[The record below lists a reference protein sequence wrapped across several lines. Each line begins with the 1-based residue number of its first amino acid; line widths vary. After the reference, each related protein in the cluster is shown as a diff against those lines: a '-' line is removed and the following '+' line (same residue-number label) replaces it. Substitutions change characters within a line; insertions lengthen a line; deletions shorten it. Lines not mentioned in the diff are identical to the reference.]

1 MVVNAQHI
9 KGVPGR
15 KTDVKDAEWIADL
28 VRHGLVK
35 ASYIPNREQRELRE
49 ITRYRQEM
57 IEERARELN
66 RIQAVLEGCNIKLGS
81 VITDIS
87 GKSGMAI
94 LKAIISGETDPVVL
108 SDLAKGRARDKLE
121 EIRRALHGRVL
132 EHQQLML
139 KHQLLHIESLTSL
152 IMDLDEDIKKN
163 RFHKLGD

>member
-1 MVVNAQHI
+1 M
-9 KGVPGR
+9 
-15 KTDVKDAEWIADL
+15 
-28 VRHGLVK
+28 
-35 ASYIPNREQRELRE
+35 RE

-57 IEERARELN
+57 IEERVRELN

-121 EIRRALHGRVL
+121 EIRRAC
-132 EHQQLML
+132 
-139 KHQLLHIESLTSL
+139 LLYTS
-152 IMDLDEDIKKN
+152 DAADD
-163 RFHKLGD
+163 

>member
-1 MVVNAQHI
+1 M
-9 KGVPGR
+9 
-15 KTDVKDAEWIADL
+15 
-28 VRHGLVK
+28 
-35 ASYIPNREQRELRE
+35 RE

-57 IEERARELN
+57 IEERVRELN

-132 EHQQLML
+132 EHQKLML